1 MALEEVAGGEMHV
14 ADDVNRI
21 NDIYCN
27 TENERYM
34 YRKDNAYLYYKFVSV
49 HLICEWH
56 VFNFNKM

>member
-27 TENERYM
+27 TENEH
-34 YRKDNAYLYYKFVSV
+34 YRKDDVLFI
-49 HLICEWH
+49 L
-56 VFNFNKM
+56 